1 MLSTSPKL
9 LKSLMA
15 VLCLSMISWS
25 AVSAQ
30 SLVLCLSENG
40 HAEIESVLDSCC
52 LGQEFTQNEIT
63 MQASDAC
70 GNCTDIPLSFYF
82 HQSSSGQDLE
92 IPATTN
98 LAALASYDID
108 FKHQNFQDH
117 STPDIVLHAH
127 LERILILQ
135 V

>member
-1 MLSTSPKL
+1 
-9 LKSLMA
+9 
-15 VLCLSMISWS
+15 MISWS
-25 AVSAQ
+25 SVNAQ
-30 SLVLCLSENG
+30 SLVICLGDNG
-40 HAEIESVLDSCC
+40 HAEVESTLGSCC
-52 LGQEFTQNEIT
+52 LEFTQNEIT

-92 IPATTN
+92 IPATAN
-98 LAALASYDID
+98 LVALPSYDID
-108 FKHQNFQDH
+108 FKRQNFQEQ
-117 STPDIVLHAH
+117 STPDIVLHTH